1 MGESVTAGDETGARA
16 EVLSRV
22 RRELAKVE
30 RGDVVSKSVEDMRCL
45 LAELDRVTAERDAMD
60 GRRLMLLSESKN
72 GWAAAEKFRS
82 DLAAAI
88 ASRNAWAEKAA
99 ELERL
104 VRGSEGMHVA
114 VQCRSC
120 GNAGMSKL
128 KIGPMLEGT
137 IELLAH
143 GDEAVSI
150 EEQDAKAA
158 REGIAD
164 LEAQVHGNHD
174 AIERGIRAHMILE
187 TRCAAMREAL
197 VHRGCEEGGA
207 GCQVETPFNLCPTC
221 EALASDAGKALLA
234 RLEKAESA
242 VGSEAWNALKMRA
255 QALEEAAKVVE
266 EGVPRWG
273 NTRLLDIAAAIRAL
287 KEKP

>member
-1 MGESVTAGDETGARA
+1 MTSALTPGDETGARA

-164 LEAQVHGNHD
+164 LESQ
-174 AIERGIRAHMILE
+174 
-187 TRCAAMREAL
+187 CAAMREAL
-197 VHRGCEEGGA
+197 EHRGCEEGGA

-234 RLEKAESA
+234 RRD
-242 VGSEAWNALKMRA
+242 RA
-255 QALEEAAKVVE
+255 QLVECRAVLKAVEWAERDGPGLLYCPLCGQNEHRGHAPDCRLAKCLV
-266 EGVPRWG
+266 
-273 NTRLLDIAAAIRAL
+273 
-287 KEKP
+287 

>member
-1 MGESVTAGDETGARA
+1 MTSALTPGDETGARA

-45 LAELDRVTAERDAMD
+45 LAELDRVTAERDEW
-60 GRRLMLLSESKN
+60 R
-72 GWAAAEKFRS
+72 
-82 DLAAAI
+82 
-88 ASRNAWAEKAA
+88 
-99 ELERL
+99 ER
-104 VRGSEGMHVA
+104 
-114 VQCRSC
+114 
-120 GNAGMSKL
+120 
-128 KIGPMLEGT
+128 
-137 IELLAH
+137 
-143 GDEAVSI
+143 
-150 EEQDAKAA
+150 AA
-158 REGIAD
+158 RIAQ

-266 EGVPRWG
+266 EGVPCWG

-287 KEKP
+287 KGEP